1 MPQCRSVI
9 CYLVENQMS
18 VQRPPSVHVLNDVAV
33 PMRDGISLSADIYL
47 PAHEAGPFPVILWRT
62 PYDNT
67 IVMDHGFFWAQQG
80 YVFAGQ
86 DVRGRYDSQGDF
98 VPWEAETDDGYDT
111 LEWIGQQSWCDG
123 NIGMSGTSYSGQ
135 VQWQA
140 GMTGHPLL
148 KAIVPRVMGNNLW
161 DSPHYQ
167 GGAFGLGV
175 NAVWGWRTMG
185 RSMQRIDKFDWPAVL
200 RTLPLRDMDN
210 VSGKKHPAFGDWLD
224 HQDYGDYWRATA
236 VDEHFEQYTI
246 PILQICGWYDLYAG
260 GMMANFVGLR
270 EQSGNELARNNQQ
283 LIMGPW
289 THVQAGPTPPG
300 NTNAGDRDFG
310 VQSLLDT
317 REIELAWF
325 DHWLKGVDNGAEREP
340 PLKLFVMGSDLW
352 RVELEWPLARTL
364 WTPYYL
370 RSGGNANT
378 LHGDGWLSIAPAE
391 DEAADEYAYD
401 PENPVPTNGG
411 CNCCNPEIV
420 PWGVYDQRPIEM
432 REDVLVYTTAP
443 LERDTEVTGPI
454 VVHLFA
460 STDGPDTDFTAKLI
474 DVYPDGK
481 AWNLCDGII
490 RARYRHGRAPAG
502 LLMPGEVYEFA
513 IDLWVTSNVFRK
525 GHSIRLE
532 ISSSN
537 FPRFDRNMNTGLP
550 IADDAEP
557 QIANQRV
564 YHDAEY
570 ASLVLL
576 PVIPG

>member
-1 MPQCRSVI
+1 
-9 CYLVENQMS
+9 MS
-18 VQRPPSVHVLNDVAV
+18 VFRPSTVRVLNDVAV
-33 PMRDGISLSADIYL
+33 PMRDGVRLSADVYL
-47 PAHEAGPFPVILWRT
+47 PAGEPGPFPVILWRT

-67 IVMDHGFFWAQQG
+67 IVMDNGFWWAQHG
-80 YVFAGQ
+80 YVFVGQ
-86 DVRGRYDSQGDF
+86 DVRGRYDSEGEF
-98 VPWEAETDDGYDT
+98 VPWVAETEDGYDT

-123 NIGMSGTSYSGQ
+123 NIGMSGTSYNGQ

-140 GMTGHPLL
+140 GLTGHPLL
-148 KAIVPRVMGNNLW
+148 KTIVPRVMGNNLW

-185 RSMQRIDKFDWPAVL
+185 RTMQRIDRIDWPAVL
-200 RTLPLRDMDN
+200 RTLPLREMDA
-210 VSGKKHPAFGDWLD
+210 VSGKEHPAFATWLD
-224 HQDYGDYWRATA
+224 HEEYGDYWRQTA
-236 VDEHFEQYTI
+236 VDEHFGAYTI
-246 PILQICGWYDLYAG
+246 PILQVCGWYDLYAG

-270 EQSGNELARNNQQ
+270 EQAGSELARTNQF

-300 NTNAGDRDFG
+300 DTFAGERDFG
-310 VQSLLDT
+310 AGSLLDT
-317 REIELAWF
+317 RAIELAWF
-325 DHWLKGVDNGAEREP
+325 DHWLKGVDNGIERQA
-340 PLKLFVMGSDLW
+340 PLKLFVMGTNVW
-352 RVELEWPLARTL
+352 RDEREWPLARTV

-378 LHGDGWLSIAPAE
+378 LHGDGWLSTAPAE
-391 DEAADEYAYD
+391 DEAPDDYAYD
-401 PENPVPTNGG
+401 PENPAPTNGG
-411 CNCCNPEIV
+411 CNCCNPEVI
-420 PWGVYDQRPIEM
+420 PWGVYDQRPVEM
-432 REDVLVYTTAP
+432 REDVLVYTTPP
-443 LERDTEVTGPI
+443 LEHDLEVTGP
-454 VVHLFA
+454 VVLTLYA

-474 DVYPDGK
+474 DVFPDGR

-490 RARYRHGRAPAG
+490 RGRFRTGRAPAE
-502 LLMPGEVYEFA
+502 LLTPSEVYAFT

-537 FPRFDRNMNTGLP
+537 FPRFDRNLNTGRP

-557 QIANQRV
+557 RVAQQRV

-570 ASLVLL
+570 QSHVLL
-576 PVIPG
+576 PVIPRQ